1 MSVILL
7 TSDVSEYCEKPQDVS
22 DAGHRLLAWAVG
34 EYWEIPCP
42 EILKKPGGKPYFPGE
57 TDRFFSLSHTGK
69 RILVG
74 LSRGDLGVDIE
85 RVRALRR
92 SLSERIFSEK
102 MRSQFSFFEAWTL
115 REAVFKLTG
124 QGSLL
129 SMELEKK
136 DGAVVTPFEGVL
148 CRSYYAVPGH
158 VVSVAAYS
166 GDFPEHIENIPPEK
180 FLS

>member
-1 MSVILL
+1 MILL
-7 TSDVSEYCEKPQDVS
+7 TSDVSGYCEKPKDVS
-22 DAGHRLLAWAVG
+22 DAGHRLLAWAV
-34 EYWEIPCP
+34 EVYWSIKCP
-42 EILKKPGGKPYFPGE
+42 EIQKKAGGKPFFPGE

-85 RVRALRR
+85 RVRALREE
-92 SLSERIFSEK
+92 LSERIFSEK
-102 MRSQFSFFEAWTL
+102 MRREFDFFEAWTL
-115 REAVFKLTG
+115 REAIFKLTG

-136 DGAVVTPFEGVL
+136 DGAVVTPFEKVR
-148 CRSYYAVPGH
+148 CRSYYTVPGH
-158 VVSVAAYS
+158 VVSAAAYA
-166 GDFPEHIENIPPEK
+166 GDFPERIENIPPEK

>member
-1 MSVILL
+1 MILL
-7 TSDVSEYCEKPQDVS
+7 TSDVSEYCEKPKDVS

-34 EYWEIPCP
+34 EYWCLQCPGIEKQPC
-42 EILKKPGGKPYFPGE
+42 GKPYFPGE

-85 RVRALRR
+85 RVRPLREE
-92 SLSERIFSEK
+92 LIERIFSQE
-102 MRSQFSFFEAWTL
+102 MRSQFDIFEAWTL

-129 SMELEKK
+129 SMELVKM
-136 DGAVVTPFEGVL
+136 DGAVLTPFEGVR
-148 CRSYYAVPGH
+148 CRSYYTIPGH
-158 VVSVAAYS
+158 VVSVAAYT
-166 GDFPEHIENIPPEK
+166 GDFPERIENIPPEK

>member
-1 MSVILL
+1 MILL
-7 TSDVSEYCEKPQDVS
+7 TSDVSDYCEKPKDVS
-22 DAGHRLLAWAVG
+22 DATHRLLTWAVE
-34 EYWEIPCP
+34 EYWEMPCP

-69 RILVG
+69 RILAG

-85 RVRALRR
+85 RVRPVREELR
-92 SLSERIFSEK
+92 ERIFSEA
-102 MRSQFSFFEAWTL
+102 MRGQFDFFEAWTL

-129 SMELEKK
+129 SMKLEKK

-148 CRSYYAVPGH
+148 CRSYYAIPGH
-158 VVSVAAYS
+158 VVSAAAYA
-166 GDFPEHIENIPPEK
+166 GDFPERIENIPPEK

>member
-1 MSVILL
+1 MILL
-7 TSDVSEYCEKPQDVS
+7 TSDVSGHCKKARDVS
-22 DAGHRLLAWAVG
+22 DAGHRLLAWAVE
-34 EYWEIPCP
+34 EYWEMRCP
-42 EILKKPGGKPYFPGE
+42 EILKKPSGKPYFPGE

-85 RVRALRR
+85 RVRPLRED
-92 SLSERIFSEK
+92 LSERIFSEE
-102 MRSQFSFFEAWTL
+102 MRAQFDLFEAWTL
-115 REAVFKLTG
+115 REAVFKLTE

-129 SMELEKK
+129 SMELAKK
-136 DGAVVTPFEGVL
+136 DGAVVTPYEGVR

-158 VVSVAAYS
+158 AVSVAAYT
-166 GDFPEHIENIPPEK
+166 GDFPECIENIPPEK

>member
-1 MSVILL
+1 MILL
-7 TSDVSEYCEKPQDVS
+7 TSDVSGYCEKPKDVS
-22 DAGHRLLAWAVG
+22 DAGHRLLAWAVE
-34 EYWEIPCP
+34 EYWEMPCP
-42 EILKKPGGKPYFPGE
+42 EILKKPGGKPFFPGE
-57 TDRFFSLSHTGK
+57 RDRFFSLSHTG
-69 RILVG
+69 RRVLVG

-85 RVRALRR
+85 RVRPLREE
-92 SLSERIFSEK
+92 LEKRIFSEK
-102 MRSQFSFFEAWTL
+102 IRGQFDFFEAWTL

-136 DGAVVTPFEGVL
+136 GGAVVTPFEGVR
-148 CRSYYAVPGH
+148 CRSYYPVPGF
-158 VVSVAAYS
+158 VVSAAART